1 VMPPM
6 CFRKFAQL
14 PVITLIKII
23 DNISDIKTARIFIFL
38 FLYNERSFSTEIF
51 TEIKNHYRKTITI
64 LMNLL
69 FTLLFWQVKT
79 SVYLVRSHSWNW
91 HWRSPLLNFS
101 FITSRTFL
109 IARGKKEL
117 VTRRLVSAELNVI
130 QVVCTGRCPVNGKR
144 CIISRWTRKNRC
156 YKRNYHVHVS
166 FPCYDEKS
174 RFTRLAVVDC

>member
-1 VMPPM
+1 MPPM

-69 FTLLFWQVKT
+69 FTLLF
-79 SVYLVRSHSWNW
+79 
-91 HWRSPLLNFS
+91 
-101 FITSRTFL
+101 
-109 IARGKKEL
+109 
-117 VTRRLVSAELNVI
+117 
-130 QVVCTGRCPVNGKR
+130 
-144 CIISRWTRKNRC
+144 
-156 YKRNYHVHVS
+156 
-166 FPCYDEKS
+166 
-174 RFTRLAVVDC
+174 